1 MKLIANHLS
10 YLLSKSLT
18 SIEEQTSGGQ
28 NRRTVCRS
36 VFLTICHCI
45 LSAELTKT
53 RSFRQFFFG
62 NFAHWDEIKVDV

>member
-45 LSAELTKT
+45 LS
-53 RSFRQFFFG
+53 FRLFFFG
-62 NFAHWDEIKVDV
+62 DFAQWVRIFSIMSKKN